1 MSIIKGSQGLED
13 DDLNR
18 IIRNSQGVEELRL
31 CTNLNNIDN
40 NNITWRGVK
49 ILAKHW
55 WDNLT
60 HITLRNS

>member
-13 DDLNR
+13 NDLNR

-40 NNITWRGVK
+40 NKITWRGVK
-49 ILAKHW
+49 ILAGHR

-60 HITLRNS
+60 HLDLGK